1 MAITKTENHIYQ
13 VNAITDDGNRVLL
26 NGVTKTKSTYYKIEE
41 INGGINIMTLFN
53 VLGKVCKSS
62 ADTQAIGKLIES
74 ADRNNEITIL
84 NIGKFADT
92 NEIGRE
98 AFKKL
103 LKRATDESL
112 FHKIDTGHYMVN
124 PYIIMS
130 KGLTAG
136 GYELQ
141 ENRQIYWRK
150 ITGLITDKQLERLV
164 KLGNYLELPSALRA
178 TEFNLSVADYY
189 ASNGEITDKQREALL
204 KTK

>member
-1 MAITKTENHIYQ
+1 MAVTKTENHIYQ
-13 VNAITDDGNRVLL
+13 VNATTDDGNIVVL
-26 NGVTKTKSTYYKIEE
+26 NGITKTKSTYYKVEE
-41 INGGINIMTLFN
+41 INGGISIMTLFN

-62 ADTQAIGKLIES
+62 VDTQTIGKLIDS
-74 ADRNNEITIL
+74 ADKNNEITIL
-84 NIGKFADT
+84 NMVKFADT
-92 NEIGRE
+92 NAIGRE

-103 LKRATDESL
+103 LKRATDEAL

-141 ENRQIYWRK
+141 ENRQLHWRK
-150 ITGLITDKQLERLV
+150 ITGLITDKQLEKLV
-164 KLGNYLELPSALRA
+164 KLGNYLELQSALRV

-204 KTK
+204 KTN

>member
-13 VNAITDDGNRVLL
+13 VNATTDDGKILLL
-26 NGVTKTKSTYYKIEE
+26 NAIAKTKSTYYKVEE
-41 INGGINIMTLFN
+41 INGGVSIMTLFT
-53 VLGKVCKSS
+53 VLGKVCKSGL
-62 ADTQAIGKLIES
+62 DTQTIGKLIDS
-74 ADRNNEITIL
+74 ADNNNEVVIV
-84 NIGKFADT
+84 NISKFADA
-92 NEIGRE
+92 NDISRE
-98 AFKKL
+98 SLKRL
-103 LKRATDESL
+103 LNRATDEAL

-141 ENRQIYWRK
+141 ENRQIHWRK
-150 ITGLITDKQLERLV
+150 ITGLITDKQLERWV
-164 KLGNYLELPSALRA
+164 KLGNYLELQSALRA

-189 ASNGEITDKQREALL
+189 ASNGEITDKQRESLL

>member
-13 VNAITDDGNRVLL
+13 VNATTDDGKILLL
-26 NGVTKTKSTYYKIEE
+26 NAIAKTKSTYYKVEE
-41 INGGINIMTLFN
+41 INGGVSIMTLFT
-53 VLGKVCKSS
+53 VLGKVCKSGL
-62 ADTQAIGKLIES
+62 DTQTIGKLIDS
-74 ADRNNEITIL
+74 ADNNNEVVIV
-84 NIGKFADT
+84 NISKFADA
-92 NEIGRE
+92 NDISRE
-98 AFKKL
+98 SLKRL
-103 LKRATDESL
+103 LNRATDEAL

-141 ENRQIYWRK
+141 ENRQIHWRK

-164 KLGNYLELPSALRA
+164 KLGNYLELQSALRA

-189 ASNGEITDKQREALL
+189 ASNGEITDKQRESLL

>member
-13 VNAITDDGNRVLL
+13 VNATTDDGKIVVL
-26 NGVTKTKSTYYKIEE
+26 NGLTKTKSTYYKVEE
-41 INGGINIMTLFN
+41 INGGISIMTLFN
-53 VLGKVCKSS
+53 VLAKICKSGP
-62 ADTQAIGKLIES
+62 DTQTIGKLIEL
-74 ADRNNEITIL
+74 ADRNNEIVLGSIS
-84 NIGKFADT
+84 KFAT
-92 NEIGRE
+92 NNGLCRE
-98 AFKKL
+98 VLTRL
-103 LKRATDESL
+103 LNRATDEAL

-141 ENRQIYWRK
+141 ENRQIEWRK
-150 ITGLITDKQLERLV
+150 ITGLITEKQLAKLI
-164 KLGNYLELPSALRA
+164 KLGNYLELQSALRA

-189 ASNGEITDKQREALL
+189 ASNGEITDKQRKVLL

>member
-1 MAITKTENHIYQ
+1 MPIIKTESNIYQ
-13 VNAITDDGNRVLL
+13 VGATTDDGKVLIL
-26 NGVTKTKSTYYKIEE
+26 HGNSKTKTTYYKVEE

-53 VLGKVCKSS
+53 VLAKICKSGP
-62 ADTQAIGKLIES
+62 DTQTIGKLIEL
-74 ADRNNEITIL
+74 ADRNNEILLGSIS
-84 NIGKFADT
+84 KFAT
-92 NEIGRE
+92 NNGLCRE
-98 AFKKL
+98 VLTRL
-103 LKRATDESL
+103 LSRATDETL

-141 ENRQIYWRK
+141 ENRQIHWRK

-164 KLGNYLELPSALRA
+164 KLGNYLELQSALRA

-189 ASNGEITDKQREALL
+189 ASNGEITNKQRESLL

>member
-13 VNAITDDGNRVLL
+13 VNATTDDGKRLLL
-26 NGVTKTKSTYYKIEE
+26 NGVTKTKSTYYKVEE
-41 INGGINIMTLFN
+41 INGGINIMTLFT
-53 VLGKVCKSS
+53 VLAKICKSGL
-62 ADTQAIGKLIES
+62 DTQTIGKLIDS
-74 ADRNNEITIL
+74 ADNNNEIVIV
-84 NIGKFADT
+84 NISKFADA
-92 NEIGRE
+92 NDISRE
-98 AFKKL
+98 SLKRL
-103 LKRATDESL
+103 LNRATDEAL

-141 ENRQIYWRK
+141 ENRQIHWRK

-164 KLGNYLELPSALRA
+164 NLGNYLGLQSALRA

-189 ASNGEITDKQREALL
+189 ASNGEITDKQRESLL

>member
-13 VNAITDDGNRVLL
+13 VNATTDDGKILLL
-26 NGVTKTKSTYYKIEE
+26 NAIAKTKSTYYKVEE
-41 INGGINIMTLFN
+41 INGGVSIMTLFT
-53 VLGKVCKSS
+53 VLGKVCKSGL
-62 ADTQAIGKLIES
+62 DTQTIGKLIDS
-74 ADRNNEITIL
+74 ADNNNEVVIV
-84 NIGKFADT
+84 NISKFADA
-92 NEIGRE
+92 NDISRE
-98 AFKKL
+98 SLKRL
-103 LKRATDESL
+103 LNRATDEAL

-141 ENRQIYWRK
+141 ENRQIHWRK
-150 ITGLITDKQLERLV
+150 ITGLITDKQIQRLV
-164 KLGNYLELPSALRA
+164 NLGNYLGLQSALRA

-189 ASNGEITDKQREALL
+189 ASNGEITDKQRESLL

>member
-1 MAITKTENHIYQ
+1 MAITKIENHIYQ
-13 VNAITDDGNRVLL
+13 VNATTDDGKRLLL
-26 NGVTKTKSTYYKIEE
+26 NGVTKTKSTYYKVEE
-41 INGGINIMTLFN
+41 INGGINIMTLFT

-62 ADTQAIGKLIES
+62 VDTQTIGKLIES
-74 ADRNNEITIL
+74 ADRNNEIAIL
-84 NIGKFADT
+84 NIGKFADI

-103 LKRATDESL
+103 LKRATDEAL

-141 ENRQIYWRK
+141 ENRQIEWRK
-150 ITGLITDKQLERLV
+150 ITGLITATQLNKLV
-164 KLGNYLELPSALRA
+164 VLGNYLGLQSALRA
-178 TEFNLSVADYY
+178 TEFDLSVADYY
-189 ASNGEITDKQREALL
+189 ASNGEITDKQRESLL

>member
-13 VNAITDDGNRVLL
+13 VNAITDDGKRLLL
-26 NGVTKTKSTYYKIEE
+26 NGITKTKSTYYKVEE
-41 INGGINIMTLFN
+41 INGGISIMTLFN
-53 VLGKVCKSS
+53 VLAKVCKSGL
-62 ADTQAIGKLIES
+62 DTQVIGKLIDS
-74 ADRNNEITIL
+74 ADKNNEITIA
-84 NIGKFADT
+84 NISKFAT
-92 NEIGRE
+92 ANGLCRE
-98 AFKKL
+98 VLTRL
-103 LKRATDESL
+103 LNRATDKVL

-141 ENRQIYWRK
+141 ENRQIHWRK

-164 KLGNYLELPSALRA
+164 NLGNYLELQSALRA

-189 ASNGEITDKQREALL
+189 ASNGEITDKQRESLL

>member
-13 VNAITDDGNRVLL
+13 VNATTDDGKRLLL
-26 NGVTKTKSTYYKIEE
+26 NGITKTKSTYYKVEE
-41 INGGINIMTLFN
+41 INGGISIMTLFN
-53 VLGKVCKSS
+53 VLAKVCKSGL
-62 ADTQAIGKLIES
+62 DTQVIGKLIDS
-74 ADRNNEITIL
+74 ADKNNEVTIV
-84 NIGKFADT
+84 NISKFADA
-92 NEIGRE
+92 NNISRE
-98 AFKKL
+98 SLKRL
-103 LKRATDESL
+103 LNRATDEAL

-141 ENRQIYWRK
+141 ENRQIHWRK

-164 KLGNYLELPSALRA
+164 KLGNYLELQSALRA

-189 ASNGEITDKQREALL
+189 ASNGEITNKQRESLL

>member
-13 VNAITDDGNRVLL
+13 VNVTTDDGDRVLL
-26 NGVTKTKSTYYKIEE
+26 NGTTKTKSTYYKVEE
-41 INGGINIMTLFN
+41 INGGITIMTLFN
-53 VLGKVCKSS
+53 ALSKICKSGS
-62 ADTQAIGKLIES
+62 DTQIIGKLIEM
-74 ADRNNEITIL
+74 ADSNNEIIVI
-84 NIGKFADT
+84 NISKFAET
-92 NEIGRE
+92 HSTSRE
-98 AFKKL
+98 SIKRL
-103 LKRATDESL
+103 LSRATDEAL

-164 KLGNYLELPSALRA
+164 KLGNYLELQSALRA

-189 ASNGEITDKQREALL
+189 ASNGEITDKQRESLL

>member
-1 MAITKTENHIYQ
+1 MAIIKTENHIYQ

-26 NGVTKTKSTYYKIEE
+26 NGITKTKSTYYKVEE

-53 VLGKVCKSS
+53 VLAKICKSGS
-62 ADTQAIGKLIES
+62 DTQIIGKLIEL
-74 ADRNNEITIL
+74 ADSNNEITII
-84 NIGKFADT
+84 NISKFAEANNT
-92 NEIGRE
+92 SRE
-98 AFKKL
+98 SLKRL
-103 LKRATDESL
+103 LSRATDEAL

-141 ENRQIYWRK
+141 ENRQLYWRK

-189 ASNGEITDKQREALL
+189 ASNGEITDKQRKALQ
-204 KTK
+204 K

>member
-13 VNAITDDGNRVLL
+13 VNATTDDGKILLL
-26 NGVTKTKSTYYKIEE
+26 NAIAKTKSTYYKVEE
-41 INGGINIMTLFN
+41 INGGINIMTLFT
-53 VLGKVCKSS
+53 VLGKVCKSGL
-62 ADTQAIGKLIES
+62 DTQTIGKLIDS
-74 ADRNNEITIL
+74 ADNKNEVIIV
-84 NIGKFADT
+84 NISKFADA
-92 NEIGRE
+92 NDISRE
-98 AFKKL
+98 SLKRL
-103 LKRATDESL
+103 LTRATDEAL

-141 ENRQIYWRK
+141 ENRQIEWRRL
-150 ITGLITDKQLERLV
+150 TGLITDKQIQRLV
-164 KLGNYLELPSALRA
+164 NLGNYLELQSALRA

-189 ASNGEITDKQREALL
+189 ASNGEITDKQRESLL

>member
-13 VNAITDDGNRVLL
+13 VNATTDDGKILLL
-26 NGVTKTKSTYYKIEE
+26 NAIAKTKSTYYKVEE
-41 INGGINIMTLFN
+41 INGGINIMTLFM
-53 VLGKVCKSS
+53 VLGKVCKSGL
-62 ADTQAIGKLIES
+62 DTQTIGKLIDS
-74 ADRNNEITIL
+74 ADNNNEIVIV
-84 NIGKFADT
+84 NISKFADA
-92 NEIGRE
+92 NDISRE
-98 AFKKL
+98 SLKRL
-103 LKRATDESL
+103 LNRATDEVL

-141 ENRQIYWRK
+141 ENRQIHWRK

-164 KLGNYLELPSALRA
+164 KLGNYLGLQSALRA

-189 ASNGEITDKQREALL
+189 ASNGEITDKQRESLL

>member
-13 VNAITDDGNRVLL
+13 VNVTTDEGDRILL
-26 NGVTKTKSTYYKIEE
+26 NGATKTKSTYYKVEE

-53 VLGKVCKSS
+53 VLAKICKSGL
-62 ADTQAIGKLIES
+62 DTQTIGKLIEL
-74 ADRNNEITIL
+74 ADRNNEILLGSIS
-84 NIGKFADT
+84 KFAT
-92 NEIGRE
+92 NNGLCRE
-98 AFKKL
+98 VLTRL
-103 LKRATDESL
+103 LSRATDEAL

-141 ENRQIYWRK
+141 ENRQIHWRK
-150 ITGLITDKQLERLV
+150 ITGLITDKQLEILV
-164 KLGNYLELPSALRA
+164 KLGNYLELQSALRA

-189 ASNGEITDKQREALL
+189 ASNGEITDKQRESLL

>member
-1 MAITKTENHIYQ
+1 MAVTKTENHIYQ
-13 VNAITDDGNRVLL
+13 VNATTDDGKIVVL
-26 NGVTKTKSTYYKIEE
+26 NGITKTKSTYYKVEE
-41 INGGINIMTLFN
+41 INGGISIMTLFN
-53 VLGKVCKSS
+53 VLAKVCKSGL
-62 ADTQAIGKLIES
+62 DTQVIGKLIDS
-74 ADRNNEITIL
+74 ADKNNEITIA
-84 NIGKFADT
+84 NISKFAT
-92 NEIGRE
+92 ANGLCRE
-98 AFKKL
+98 VLTRL
-103 LKRATDESL
+103 LNRATDEAL

-141 ENRQIYWRK
+141 ENRQIHWRK

-164 KLGNYLELPSALRA
+164 NLGNYLELQSALRA

-189 ASNGEITDKQREALL
+189 ASNGEITDKQRESLL

>member
-13 VNAITDDGNRVLL
+13 VNATTDDGKILLL
-26 NGVTKTKSTYYKIEE
+26 NAIAKTKSTYYKVEE
-41 INGGINIMTLFN
+41 INGGVSIMTLFT
-53 VLGKVCKSS
+53 VLGKVCKSGL
-62 ADTQAIGKLIES
+62 DTQTIGKLIDS
-74 ADRNNEITIL
+74 ADNNNEIVIV
-84 NIGKFADT
+84 NISKFADA
-92 NEIGRE
+92 NDISRE
-98 AFKKL
+98 SLKRL
-103 LKRATDESL
+103 LNRATDEAL

-141 ENRQIYWRK
+141 ENRQIHWRK

-164 KLGNYLELPSALRA
+164 KLGNYLELQSALRA

-189 ASNGEITDKQREALL
+189 ASNGEITDKQRKALQ
-204 KTK
+204 K

>member
-1 MAITKTENHIYQ
+1 MPIIKTESNIYQ
-13 VNAITDDGNRVLL
+13 VGATTDDGKVLIL
-26 NGVTKTKSTYYKIEE
+26 HGNSKTKTTYYKVEE

-53 VLGKVCKSS
+53 VLSKVCKSGL
-62 ADTQAIGKLIES
+62 DTQVIGKLIES
-74 ADRNNEITIL
+74 ADRNNEIVIT
-84 NIGKFADT
+84 NISKFAET
-92 NEIGRE
+92 NDISLEGLKR
-98 AFKKL
+98 L
-103 LKRATDESL
+103 LNRATDEAL

-141 ENRQIYWRK
+141 ENRQIHWRK

-164 KLGNYLELPSALRA
+164 KLGNYLELQSALRA

-189 ASNGEITDKQREALL
+189 ASNGEITNKQRESLL

>member
-13 VNAITDDGNRVLL
+13 VGATTDDGKILLL
-26 NGVTKTKSTYYKIEE
+26 NAIAKTKSTYYKVEE
-41 INGGINIMTLFN
+41 INGGVSIMTLFT
-53 VLGKVCKSS
+53 VLGKVCKSGL
-62 ADTQAIGKLIES
+62 DTQTIGKLIDS
-74 ADRNNEITIL
+74 ADNNNEVVII
-84 NIGKFADT
+84 NISKFADA
-92 NEIGRE
+92 NGISRE
-98 AFKKL
+98 SLKRL
-103 LKRATDESL
+103 LNRATDEAL

-141 ENRQIYWRK
+141 ENRQIHWRK

-164 KLGNYLELPSALRA
+164 KLGNYLELQSALRA

-189 ASNGEITDKQREALL
+189 ASNGEITDKQRKALQ
-204 KTK
+204 K

>member
-13 VNAITDDGNRVLL
+13 VNATTDDGKRLLL
-26 NGVTKTKSTYYKIEE
+26 NGVTKTKSTYYKVEE

-53 VLGKVCKSS
+53 VLGKVCKSG
-62 ADTQAIGKLIES
+62 ADTQLIGKLIEL
-74 ADRNNEITIL
+74 ADKDNEIKLGSIS
-84 NIGKFADT
+84 KFAT
-92 NEIGRE
+92 ANGICRE
-98 AFKKL
+98 VLTRL
-103 LKRATDESL
+103 LNKATDETL

-141 ENRQIYWRK
+141 ENRQIYWRT
-150 ITGLITDKQLERLV
+150 ITGLITDKQLERLL
-164 KLGNYLELPSALRA
+164 KLSNYLELQSALRA

-189 ASNGEITDKQREALL
+189 ANNGEITDKQRDALVKL
-204 KTK
+204 K

>member
-13 VNAITDDGNRVLL
+13 VNATTDDGKRLL
-26 NGVTKTKSTYYKIEE
+26 LSGVTKTKSTYYKVEE
-41 INGGINIMTLFN
+41 INGGINIMALFD
-53 VLGKVCKSS
+53 VLAKVCKSGV
-62 ADTQAIGKLIES
+62 DTQAIGKLIES
-74 ADRNNEITIL
+74 ADKNNEIVIL

-92 NEIGRE
+92 NAIGRE

-103 LKRATDESL
+103 LKRATDEAL

-150 ITGLITDKQLERLV
+150 ITGLITDKQLERLL
-164 KLGNYLELPSALRA
+164 KLSNYLELQSALRA

-189 ASNGEITDKQREALL
+189 ASNGEITDKQRDALVKL
-204 KTK
+204 K

>member
-13 VNAITDDGNRVLL
+13 VNATTDDGKILLL
-26 NGVTKTKSTYYKIEE
+26 NAIAKTKSTYYKVEE
-41 INGGINIMTLFN
+41 INGGVSIMTLFT
-53 VLGKVCKSS
+53 VLGKVCKSGL
-62 ADTQAIGKLIES
+62 DTQTIGKLIDS
-74 ADRNNEITIL
+74 ADNNNEVVII
-84 NIGKFADT
+84 NISKFADA
-92 NEIGRE
+92 NDISRE
-98 AFKKL
+98 SLKRL
-103 LKRATDESL
+103 LNRATDEAL

-141 ENRQIYWRK
+141 ENRQIHWRK

-164 KLGNYLELPSALRA
+164 KLGNYLELQSALRA

-189 ASNGEITDKQREALL
+189 ASNGEITDKQRKALQ
-204 KTK
+204 K